1 MKVDKIFVTHHKPL
15 KERKEYLTQALKSND
30 IEVEWV
36 EAFSDEEIKDNYEE
50 YISRR
55 EECFKGTIITQQFP
69 GKKSHDYENFSK
81 EISLSELSLYLKHR
95 YCFEQQLKHS
105 YDTILILEDDIM
117 VPNDF
122 KTYINNHMDE
132 FIESDG
138 DMLVMGKSHWFDVL
152 PHWRTGEWIHT
163 SPNFKTRCTHAIV
176 YSKKCINKILDNI
189 DIINLPIDFK
199 LNEIIQKENLK
210 VYWSQ
215 PGIMQNKSFQGGIAH

>member
-1 MKVDKIFVTHHKPL
+1 MKVDKIFVAHHPPL
-15 KERKEYLTQALKSND
+15 KERKEYLSQALKAND

-36 EAFSDEEIKDNYEE
+36 ESFSVEEIKDNYEE

-55 EECFKGTIITQQFP
+55 EEFFKGTIVIPQFP
-69 GKKSHDYENFSK
+69 GKKNQDYENFSK
-81 EISLSELSLYLKHR
+81 KISLGSLSLYLKHK

-132 FIESDG
+132 FIKSDG
-138 DMLVMGKSHWFDVL
+138 DMLVIGKSHWFDVL

-163 SPNFKTRCTHAIV
+163 SPNYKTRCTHAIA
-176 YSKKCINKILDNI
+176 YNKKCVNKILDNI
-189 DIINLPIDFK
+189 GIINLPIDFK
-199 LNEIIQKENLK
+199 LNEIIQKENLE

-215 PGIMQNKSFQGGIAH
+215 PGLLQNQNFGQSYAY